1 MLLTLDEFRKAIG
14 LVKANEGLTQTEVAK
29 RLNIHPNYLSNLM
42 TDRNPITSSLQEK
55 LYELFPYTKIENNN
69 ITNTAIGDNST
80 VEVHHDTTTID
91 KLISELTA
99 QREMFEQIIN
109 KLLVSIDK
117 TETK

>member
-1 MLLTLDEFRKAIG
+1 MLLSYEEFRKAIG
-14 LVKANEGLTQTEVAK
+14 LVKLNEGLTQTEVAK

-42 TDRNPITSSLQEK
+42 TERNPITSNLQEK
-55 LYELFPYTKIENNN
+55 LYELFPYTNIENNN

-99 QREMFEQIIN
+99 QREMFEKIIN